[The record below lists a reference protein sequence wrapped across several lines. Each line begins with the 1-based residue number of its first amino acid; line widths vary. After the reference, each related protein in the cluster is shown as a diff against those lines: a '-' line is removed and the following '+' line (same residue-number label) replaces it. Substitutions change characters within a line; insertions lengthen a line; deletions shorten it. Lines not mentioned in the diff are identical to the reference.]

1 MECGAEK
8 INPYN
13 DTDSKTAQVEQM
25 FDSIAPAYDFMN
37 RAMTFGI
44 DKLWRAK
51 AVRML
56 AKSAPKRILDIAT
69 GTGDLALLLRRKL
82 KPQSIIGVDLS
93 QGMIAIAQQKALKAG
108 VADEVTF
115 ERGDCLDLRFAD
127 NSFDAI
133 TVAYG
138 VRNFEHLDRGYAEMH
153 RVLAPGGRLCV
164 IELSTPTNRLVQPL
178 YNFYTRRII
187 PFVGRGISNDPRAY
201 TYLPESIAAVAQGND
216 MLELMRGAG
225 FDECSFTPLTFGV
238 CTIYFATKR

>member
-115 ERGDCLDLRFAD
+115 ERGDCLNLRFAD

-187 PFVGRGISNDPRAY
+187 TFVGRGISNDTRAY

>member
-115 ERGDCLDLRFAD
+115 ERGDCLNLRFAD

-178 YNFYTRRII
+178 DNFYTRRII

>member
-1 MECGAEK
+1 MECGDEK

-115 ERGDCLDLRFAD
+115 ERGDCLNLRFAD
-127 NSFDAI
+127 N
-133 TVAYG
+133 
-138 VRNFEHLDRGYAEMH
+138 
-153 RVLAPGGRLCV
+153 
-164 IELSTPTNRLVQPL
+164 
-178 YNFYTRRII
+178 
-187 PFVGRGISNDPRAY
+187 
-201 TYLPESIAAVAQGND
+201 
-216 MLELMRGAG
+216 
-225 FDECSFTPLTFGV
+225 
-238 CTIYFATKR
+238 

>member
-115 ERGDCLDLRFAD
+115 ERGDCLNLRFAD

-178 YNFYTRRII
+178 YNFYTRRNIQ
-187 PFVGRGISNDPRAY
+187 FVGRGISNDPRAY